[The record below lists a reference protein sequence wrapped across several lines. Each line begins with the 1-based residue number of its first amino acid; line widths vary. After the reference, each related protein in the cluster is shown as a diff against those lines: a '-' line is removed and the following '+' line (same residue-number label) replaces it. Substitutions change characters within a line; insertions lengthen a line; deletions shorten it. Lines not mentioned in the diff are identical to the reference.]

1 MGSTKQFRI
10 KQKNPHQTRP
20 NISSSG
26 ESASCF
32 LLLSF
37 SLQCFP
43 LPNHQRVRCLFL
55 SLFPMVSDAESVHL
69 PPIHQ
74 HLDRF
79 VRVASFRYLLWDH
92 KPLTDFWMTGPGTV
106 KKLEK
111 HGIDLKS
118 YYASAE
124 CTARH
129 LDPLTTNLVVADA
142 SRTEKTICLAVSP
155 SLKAYGIPGRA
166 RLFEVVQK
174 VKEVNAQRLREAAR
188 TRKAVYKDGTP
199 TFASSS
205 YDSLALSADP
215 SIAVDYLIAPPRMAY
230 YEKVSRQIYGIYLK
244 YIAPE
249 DIVVYS
255 IDECFFD
262 LTSYLS
268 HYHMSAHDLVKTM
281 IREVL
286 YTTGITATG
295 GIGTNLYLAKL
306 AMDITAKHAAPDA
319 DGVRIAE
326 LDEESFRYLLW
337 DHKPLTDFWMTG
349 PGTVKKLEK
358 HGIRTM
364 GELARYSLNYQDILY
379 KEFGVDAELLIDHA
393 WGLEPCGMKE
403 IKAYKPSTN
412 SISEGQVLAC
422 PYPYDKARIIVQE
435 MADSLVLQLTDKGLV
450 TDSLTLDVGYDRENC
465 DNGTYHGP
473 VHIDHYGRT
482 VPKGAHGS
490 VRLDNPTNLGSQL
503 IKAAATLFDQ
513 IADKTLTVRRITIAA
528 NRVVKDEGVFQVD
541 LFTDTSKLEKE
552 KQLQEVMLGLKKKF
566 GKNAVLKGTNY
577 LDGATMKERNKQ
589 IGGHKA
595 E

>member
-1 MGSTKQFRI
+1 MSTY
-10 KQKNPHQTRP
+10 
-20 NISSSG
+20 
-26 ESASCF
+26 AC
-32 LLLSF
+32 
-37 SLQCFP
+37 
-43 LPNHQRVRCLFL
+43 
-55 SLFPMVSDAESVHL
+55 
-69 PPIHQ
+69 
-74 HLDRF
+74 
-79 VRVASFRYLLWDH
+79 
-92 KPLTDFWMTGPGTV
+92 
-106 KKLEK
+106 
-111 HGIDLKS
+111 IDLKS

-174 VKEVNAQRLREAAR
+174 VKDVNAQRLREAVR
-188 TRKAVYKDGTP
+188 TRKAVYKDGVP

-205 YDSLALSADP
+205 YDSTALSDP

-244 YIAPE
+244 YVAPE

-268 HYHMSAHDLVKTM
+268 HYQMSAHDLVKTM

-306 AMDITAKHAAPDA
+306 AMDITAKHAAPDK

-326 LDEESFRYLLW
+326 LDEESFCYLLW
-337 DHKPLTDFWMTG
+337 NHKPLTDFWMTG

-403 IKAYKPSTN
+403 IKAYKPSAN
-412 SISEGQVLAC
+412 SISEGQVLSC

-465 DNGTYHGP
+465 DSGKYKGP

-482 VPKGAHGS
+482 VPKGAHGTTK
-490 VRLDNPTNLGSQL
+490 LDNPTNLGSQL
-503 IKAAATLFDQ
+503 IKAATTLFDQ

-528 NRVVKDEGVFQVD
+528 NRVVKDEGIFQVD
-541 LFTDTSKLEKE
+541 LFTDTTKLEKE